1 MGLTVKTLMERS
13 HRDAVRE
20 LCRLSHT
27 MSPKEFEN
35 LVGIMENAGGE
46 YADASYRLVKSFKW
60 AKDVGDELASLV
72 ETAPAVARRAL
83 VNYSRTETKDRF
95 DSIVAVLDDSAS
107 VTRDNNIAELAEYAE
122 KLASERR

>member
-1 MGLTVKTLMERS
+1 
-13 HRDAVRE
+13 
-20 LCRLSHT
+20 

-72 ETAPAVARRAL
+72 ETAPAVARRAWL
-83 VNYSRTETKDRF
+83 TIREQKRKI
-95 DSIVAVLDDSAS
+95 DSTA
-107 VTRDNNIAELAEYAE
+107 
-122 KLASERR
+122 

>member
-1 MGLTVKTLMERS
+1 MGKGCS
-13 HRDAVRE
+13 
-20 LCRLSHT
+20 
-27 MSPKEFEN
+27 
-35 LVGIMENAGGE
+35 
-46 YADASYRLVKSFKW
+46 
-60 AKDVGDELASLV
+60 DELASLV

-122 KLASERR
+122 KLASEHR